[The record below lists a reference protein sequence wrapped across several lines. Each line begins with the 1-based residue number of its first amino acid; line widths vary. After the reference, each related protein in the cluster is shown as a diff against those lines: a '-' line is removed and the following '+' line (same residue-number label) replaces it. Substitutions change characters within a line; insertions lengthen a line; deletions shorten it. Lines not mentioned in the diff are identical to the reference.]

1 MEKWMKKI
9 GLVTNISEL
18 GVTEEDIDAVA
29 DSTLVMKGGYKVL
42 TKDDIKAILR
52 ASL

>member
-1 MEKWMKKI
+1 MKRCNKNDKNPTTGWVFQCAYI
-9 GLVTNISEL
+9 G
-18 GVTEEDIDAVA
+18 AVA

-42 TKDDIKAILR
+42 TKDEIIAILH